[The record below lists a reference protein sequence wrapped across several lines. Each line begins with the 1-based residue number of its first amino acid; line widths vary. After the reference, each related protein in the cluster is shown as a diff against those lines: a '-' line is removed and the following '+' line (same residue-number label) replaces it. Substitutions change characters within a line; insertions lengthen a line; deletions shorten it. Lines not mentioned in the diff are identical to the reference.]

1 MRDVSMKP
9 EIPAVTYFC
18 LCGAAWHTLEDLKAH
33 QTESRHSP
41 TWSPIPYA
49 AYAPADPLSPM
60 ALDDPAEDHT
70 NCPTCAGPGH
80 IAVLP
85 PADPMNDGTLTD
97 RAPDLH
103 WARASAIAADDPAV
117 IAAWKAANPVSLPD
131 EVPAPDITL
140 DPTDPFD
147 AAVAEIVKINR
158 RKRADYSLTDG
169 GDVFSNFRQTS
180 EVIAVEG
187 FGPAD
192 SALFN
197 VIQKVM
203 RLRSLR
209 ANGRMD
215 DPANEATADTYLDLA
230 TYSVIALAL
239 SREA

>member
-1 MRDVSMKP
+1 MRDVSVRP

-33 QTESRHSP
+33 QKESRHSP

-49 AYAPADPLSPM
+49 AYAPADPLSPA
-60 ALDDPAEDHT
+60 ALDDIRQGYVADVRRRDSAVADNPAH
-70 NCPTCAGPGH
+70 
-80 IAVLP
+80 L
-85 PADPMNDGTLTD
+85 
-97 RAPDLH
+97 
-103 WARASAIAADDPAV
+103 
-117 IAAWKAANPVSLPD
+117 
-131 EVPAPDITL
+131 ITL

-158 RKRADYSLTDG
+158 RKRADYALDG

-180 EVIAVEG
+180 EVIAVDG

-192 SALFN
+192 AALFN

-230 TYSVIALAL
+230 VYAIIALAL
-239 SREA
+239 SREAAE

>member
-1 MRDVSMKP
+1 MKP

-33 QTESRHSP
+33 QTESRHTPTVNYESP
-41 TWSPIPYA
+41 RT
-49 AYAPADPLSPM
+49 YAPADS
-60 ALDDPAEDHT
+60 ADD
-70 NCPTCAGPGH
+70 
-80 IAVLP
+80 L
-85 PADPMNDGTLTD
+85 
-97 RAPDLH
+97 LH
-103 WARASAIAADDPAV
+103 WARAGATVPEAPYA
-117 IAAWKAANPVSLPD
+117 L
-131 EVPAPDITL
+131 EVPAPDSDIIL
-140 DPTDPFD
+140 NPTDPFD
-147 AAVAEIVKINR
+147 AAVAEIVRINR
-158 RKRADYSLTDG
+158 RKRADYALDG

-230 TYSVIALAL
+230 VYAIIALAL
-239 SREA
+239 SREEV